1 MRTTIELSDAL
12 RARLLEIAATR
23 GQKGFSAVVEEA
35 ITFYL
40 EELKRRDERT
50 GDALEARGSL
60 QSAEADELAE
70 RVLEIRDN
78 WR

>member
-12 RARLLEIAATR
+12 RARLLEIAAAR

-40 EELKRRDERT
+40 EELKRRDECVQE
-50 GDALEARGSL
+50 ALAARGSL
-60 QSAEADELAE
+60 RRGEAEELEARTRE
-70 RVLEIRDN
+70 LRDD

>member
-12 RARLLEIAATR
+12 RARLLEIAAAR

-35 ITFYL
+35 IGFYL
-40 EELKRRDERT
+40 EELKRRDERIQE
-50 GDALEARGSL
+50 ALAARGSL
-60 QSAEADELAE
+60 RRAEAADLAE
-70 RVLEIRDN
+70 RVLEIHEH